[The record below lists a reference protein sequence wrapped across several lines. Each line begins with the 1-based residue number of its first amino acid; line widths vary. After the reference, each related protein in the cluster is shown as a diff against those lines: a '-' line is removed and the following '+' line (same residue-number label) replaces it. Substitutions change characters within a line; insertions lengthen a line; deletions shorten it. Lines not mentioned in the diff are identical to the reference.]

1 LLPASSGAT
10 GRELSGIATVLER
23 DSSPRDVS
31 AILTP
36 HGSANAGKFKKGTRH
51 RSRQRESG
59 VPTMTLFPRAY
70 SETIL
75 FIVQSIGKLIVGVEI
90 GGTGQ
95 KRKDYSKKV
104 SRSERRATGTVDQ
117 AQQHKEVM
125 AGSLLL
131 GVLFFLAMYGLFK
144 AATAAP
150 TTRNG
155 R

>member
-1 LLPASSGAT
+1 MPLL
-10 GRELSGIATVLER
+10 
-23 DSSPRDVS
+23 
-31 AILTP
+31 
-36 HGSANAGKFKKGTRH
+36 
-51 RSRQRESG
+51 
-59 VPTMTLFPRAY
+59 PRAY

-75 FIVQSIGKLIVGVEI
+75 FVVQSIGKLVVGVEV

-95 KRKDYSKKV
+95 RRKDYSKKV
-104 SRSERRATGTVDQ
+104 SRAERRSAGTADQ

-144 AATAAP
+144 TATAAP
-150 TTRNG
+150 SMQGG

>member
-1 LLPASSGAT
+1 MP
-10 GRELSGIATVLER
+10 
-23 DSSPRDVS
+23 
-31 AILTP
+31 
-36 HGSANAGKFKKGTRH
+36 
-51 RSRQRESG
+51 
-59 VPTMTLFPRAY
+59 LFPRAY

-75 FIVQSIGKLIVGVEI
+75 FIVQSIGKLIVGVEV

-104 SRSERRATGTVDQ
+104 SRSERRAAGTVDQ

-150 TTRNG
+150 TVQGG